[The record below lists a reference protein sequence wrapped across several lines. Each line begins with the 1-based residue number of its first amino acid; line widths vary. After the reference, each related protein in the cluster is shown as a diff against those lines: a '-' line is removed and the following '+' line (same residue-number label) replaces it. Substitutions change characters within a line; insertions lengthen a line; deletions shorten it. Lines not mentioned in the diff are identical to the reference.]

1 MHYDAFY
8 QSQVYKFFFV
18 SSPGLFRKSK
28 SRKVLWFHFENFH
41 AFSAW
46 NPIALHEYTWCD
58 TQCRRSESKGENW
71 SIQIQMNTMQQCI
84 SCGCLGILNRMIGS
98 ISRQFVVRRM
108 SVSVD
113 YVNLDVDCLQSISP
127 VYITNRDIWRHGMDM
142 NGQCVG
148 NVK

>member
-1 MHYDAFY
+1 
-8 QSQVYKFFFV
+8 
-18 SSPGLFRKSK
+18 
-28 SRKVLWFHFENFH
+28 
-41 AFSAW
+41 
-46 NPIALHEYTWCD
+46 
-58 TQCRRSESKGENW
+58 
-71 SIQIQMNTMQQCI
+71 
-84 SCGCLGILNRMIGS
+84 MIGS